1 MIDKKTL
8 EHVSK
13 LAKIGL
19 NEQEM
24 DEFLPQIRSIL
35 NLFDEINRADTEAI
49 EPTFHVFGLKN
60 VFREDKVKPSLDR
73 EDVLKN
79 VPKKEKDYV
88 KSPRIL

>member
-1 MIDKKTL
+1 LIDKKTL

-35 NLFDEINRADTEAI
+35 NLFDEINSVDTDTI

-60 VFREDKVKPSLDR
+60 VFREDEVKPSLDK

>member
-8 EHVSK
+8 EHIGK
-13 LAKIGL
+13 LAKIEL
-19 NEQEM
+19 DDKDI
-24 DEFLPQIRSIL
+24 DEFLPQLQSIL
-35 NLFDEINRADTEAI
+35 DLFDEINSVETETV

-60 VFREDKVKPSLDR
+60 VFREDDVKPSLDR

-88 KSPRIL
+88 KSPKIL

>member
-1 MIDKKTL
+1 LIDKKTL

-60 VFREDKVKPSLDR
+60 VFREDEVKPSLDR